1 VQTSIQFSLSLLKRD
16 EWRLFSCQTSEL
28 LEQTKRNKISNDK
41 NTPVS
46 YNSLYLKKGLV
57 YMKAFRE
64 SIINIIYM
72 GATSTKK
79 IRILLTPLVGFIF
92 FCIISLLI
100 LGSFFLDRFF
110 GFEEFI
116 SKPLEITISMPL
128 LISGSCLWLWCAGKF
143 FKAKGTPV
151 PINPPPKLVTDGP
164 YAYSRNPMMTG
175 LFMVMAGIGVLFGSV
190 TLTFLITPL
199 FVFMSI
205 LEFKYIEEP
214 ELVKRFGKNY
224 TDYKEKTPI
233 IIPWIR

>member
-1 VQTSIQFSLSLLKRD
+1 M
-16 EWRLFSCQTSEL
+16 FSCQTSEL
-28 LEQTKRNKISNDK
+28 LEQTKRKKISNDK

-79 IRILLTPLVGFIF
+79 IRILLTQLVGFIF